1 MARAFAEIAFT
12 PSVRAAQARYG
23 SAKAGE
29 RFLSDGIDRR
39 DTLTENEASF
49 IQARDGFYLGTVSE
63 DGWPYIQF
71 RGGPP
76 GFLSVLD
83 ERTIAWA
90 DFRGNG
96 QYLSAGNLG
105 ANDRVSLFLMDYPN
119 RRRLKLWGRAQIV
132 DAAENPGLVEA
143 LFPAGY
149 KAVPERVVSVA
160 IAAYDWNCPQHIP
173 QRLTAEEKIER
184 ARR

>member
-12 PSVRAAQARYG
+12 PSVRAAQERYG

-29 RFLSDGIDRR
+29 RFLSDEIDRR

-71 RGGPP
+71 RGGPA
-76 GFLSVLD
+76 GFLRVLD
-83 ERTIAWA
+83 EKTVAWA
-90 DFRGNG
+90 DFRGNR
-96 QYLSAGNLG
+96 QYLSAGNLD

-119 RRRLKLWGRAQIV
+119 RRRLKLWGRARIV
-132 DAAENPGLVEA
+132 DAADNPGLVEA

-149 KAVPERVVSVA
+149 KAVPERVVAVT
-160 IAAYDWNCPQHIP
+160 IAAFDWNCPQHIP
-173 QRLTAEEKIER
+173 QRLTAEEW
-184 ARR
+184 AALS

>member
-83 ERTIAWA
+83 ERTIAWV

-149 KAVPERVVSVA
+149 KAVPERVVSVT

-173 QRLTAEEKIER
+173 QRLTAEEKIEQ

>member
-12 PSVRAAQARYG
+12 PSVRAAQERYG

-29 RFLSDGIDRR
+29 RFLSDEIDRR

-49 IQARDGFYLGTVSE
+49 IRARDGFYLGTVSE

-71 RGGPP
+71 RGGPA
-76 GFLSVLD
+76 GFLRVLD
-83 ERTIAWA
+83 EKTVAWA
-90 DFRGNG
+90 DFRGNR

-119 RRRLKLWGRAQIV
+119 RRRLKLWGRARIV
-132 DAAENPGLVEA
+132 DAADNPGLVEA

-149 KAVPERVVSVA
+149 KAVPERVVAVT
-160 IAAYDWNCPQHIP
+160 IAAFDWNCHQHIP
-173 QRLTAEEKIER
+173 QRLTAEEW
-184 ARR
+184 AALS

>member
-29 RFLSDGIDRR
+29 RFLSDETDSR
-39 DTLTENEASF
+39 DTLSENEASF

-63 DGWPYIQF
+63 DGWPYVQF
-71 RGGPP
+71 RGGPA
-76 GFLSVLD
+76 GFLRVLD
-83 ERTIAWA
+83 GKTVAWA
-90 DFRGNG
+90 DFRGNR

-105 ANDRVSLFLMDYPN
+105 ANYRVSLFLMDYPN

-132 DAAENPGLVEA
+132 DASENPSLA
-143 LFPAGY
+143 KARFPEGY
-149 KAVPERVVSVA
+149 KAIPERVVSVT

-173 QRLTAEEKIER
+173 QRLTAEEW
-184 ARR
+184 AAVG

>member
-105 ANDRVSLFLMDYPN
+105 ANDRVTLFLMDYPN

-149 KAVPERVVSVA
+149 KAVPERAVLVA

-173 QRLTAEEKIER
+173 QRLTAEEWENR
-184 ARR
+184 